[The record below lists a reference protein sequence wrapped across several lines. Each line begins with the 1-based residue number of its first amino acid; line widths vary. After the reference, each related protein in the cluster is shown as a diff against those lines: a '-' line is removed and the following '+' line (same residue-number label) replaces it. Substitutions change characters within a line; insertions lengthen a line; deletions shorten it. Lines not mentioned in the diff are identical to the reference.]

1 MFFIIRT
8 DDDGGD
14 VDDGIRGVGGNDGD
28 DGVELDNVTVGM
40 I

>member
-14 VDDGIRGVGGNDGD
+14 LDDGICGVGGN
-28 DGVELDNVTVGM
+28 GVELDNVTVVR